1 MSNELNIMFV
11 SDKDDQTNTLKS
23 ISGIDEKGNLKTAPA
38 DEAIDQ
44 NQFFKVDKN
53 LNPFENFFKNFWT
66 QFKNPENYKFFRF
79 KEDEIHLVN
88 QPGEQQ
94 KHEVTKEVEK
104 KIKSLNLNPDE
115 KIDWKTLAKFGITP
129 EKLKENGSLESMLK
143 GYGSNNLIDVKI
155 AINGVTFEG
164 KARAFFNQQDDKITT
179 DLKSK
184 LDYPNFDKYDLT
196 FTADDK
202 KNMLTTGNL
211 GRVVSH
217 KFKGSSEAEP
227 AFLSVDH
234 LTNRIV
240 ALRASS
246 LKIKDEYKGVKLTE
260 EQKNSLKEGKA
271 VYLTGMNS
279 KEGVKFDGYVQA
291 NADSRG
297 IALVRNRTRQEKTDK
312 RISNEEDP
320 LKGIPRSF
328 GGQSIT
334 DEQRTILKDN
344 GVIFVANVLCKDK
357 SVRDAYFEGTTT
369 GIKFYDAQDTRNASL
384 AQEVLK
390 SQTKYQEKYQSHEQ
404 TNKQQNTPKT
414 PKMRQ

>member
-1 MSNELNIMFV
+1 
-11 SDKDDQTNTLKS
+11 
-23 ISGIDEKGNLKTAPA
+23 
-38 DEAIDQ
+38 
-44 NQFFKVDKN
+44 
-53 LNPFENFFKNFWT
+53 
-66 QFKNPENYKFFRF
+66 
-79 KEDEIHLVN
+79 
-88 QPGEQQ
+88 
-94 KHEVTKEVEK
+94 
-104 KIKSLNLNPDE
+104 
-115 KIDWKTLAKFGITP
+115 
-129 EKLKENGSLESMLK
+129 MLK